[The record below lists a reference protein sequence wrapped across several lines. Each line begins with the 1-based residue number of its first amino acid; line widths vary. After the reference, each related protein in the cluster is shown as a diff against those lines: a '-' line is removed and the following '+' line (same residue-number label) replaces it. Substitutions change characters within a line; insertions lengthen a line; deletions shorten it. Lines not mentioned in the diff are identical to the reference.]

1 MSNFI
6 TETLDSS
13 ILLKASIEMSQEIG
27 DLFKA
32 LGACQKSFPII
43 GKNAV
48 NPHWKN
54 RYADLASIVEVVNET
69 LPQYGLSYSQVP
81 SADSQHVS
89 VATIIAHE
97 SGQYIKG
104 ILNMVARDAGP
115 QSIGS
120 TITYCKRYAL
130 QSMLGI
136 ATADEDDD
144 GEQGHGRSSN
154 YVNNLQFFKDT
165 TASLFTK
172 KTDVGKWLLDNYDVK
187 KPEDL
192 AEKDLDSA
200 ITEVELIGSQKMR
213 FVGLTKEIGM
223 TTKQV
228 IEKIKEVGGVDSFA
242 RLTKVQRTGLLKD
255 CDKKVEEILP
265 SE

>member
-13 ILLKASIEMSQEIG
+13 ILLKASIEMSPEIG
-27 DLFKA
+27 DLFKS

-43 GKNAV
+43 GKNAI

-104 ILNMVARDAGP
+104 ILNMVARDSGP

-130 QSMLGI
+130 QSMLGL

-144 GEQGHGRSSN
+144 GEQGHGRSAN
-154 YVNNLQFFKDT
+154 YVNNLQFFKDA
-165 TASLFTK
+165 TAKLFAK

-187 KPEDL
+187 KAEDL
-192 AEKDLDSA
+192 KESDLGSA
-200 ITEVELIGSQKMR
+200 ISEVEMIGTHKMR
-213 FVGLTKEIGM
+213 FIGLTKELGM
-223 TTKQV
+223 TTKDV
-228 IEKIKEVGGVDSFA
+228 IERIRDIGGVDSFA
-242 RLTKVQRTGLLKD
+242 RLTKVQRTELLKIFD
-255 CDKKVEEILP
+255 NKVEEMSP

>member
-13 ILLKASIEMSQEIG
+13 ILLKASIEMSPQIG
-27 DLFKA
+27 DLFKS
-32 LGACQKSFPII
+32 LGACQKSFPIV

-54 RYADLASIVEVVNET
+54 RYADLATIVEVVNDT
-69 LPQYGLSYSQVP
+69 LPQHGLSYSQVP

-104 ILNMVARDAGP
+104 ILNMVARDPGP

-130 QSMLGI
+130 QSMLGL

-144 GEQGHGRSSN
+144 GELGHGRSSQ
-154 YVNNLQFFKDT
+154 YTNNLQFFMDA
-165 TASLFTK
+165 TAKLFTK
-172 KTDVGKWLLDNYDVK
+172 KTDVVKWLLDNYDVK
-187 KPEDL
+187 KPEEL
-192 AEKDLDSA
+192 AEKDLDRA
-200 ITEVELIGSQKMR
+200 ITEVELIGAQKMR
-213 FVGLTKEIGM
+213 FVGLTKEMGIS
-223 TTKQV
+223 TKEV
-228 IEKIKEVGGVDSFA
+228 IDKIKEVGGVDSFA
-242 RLTKVQRTGLLKD
+242 RLTKVQRTAILKEF
-255 CDKKVEEILP
+255 DKKAEQAST